1 MGSKA
6 GVYLIYCHKTRMAYV
21 GSSKNVARR
30 LTSHRHNLRHGIHGN
45 SHLQNAWDR
54 YGEQAFSM
62 GLLESCVEGEQ
73 LQHEQVWLDIWLG
86 AGASYNRH
94 PKAESPLGVKWTD
107 EEKQKASQRVKANP
121 PFLGRTHSE
130 QSRKLISAHASKRL
144 GERNPFFGKSHT
156 DATKAALSLANKGN
170 SYCVGRKFSEET
182 RAEMSRTRKGRK
194 HTEESRRKISAVTTG
209 AGNPNFGKV
218 MSEESKAK
226 ARATRAANFA
236 AGLHKTKPKSKNP
249 A

>member
-30 LTSHRHNLRHGIHGN
+30 LTSHRHSLRHGIHGN
-45 SHLQNAWDR
+45 SHLQNAWDK

-62 GLLESCVEGEQ
+62 GLLESCQEEEC
-73 LQHEQVWLDIWLG
+73 LLHEQIWIDIWLG

-94 PKAESPLGVKWTD
+94 PRAESPVGVKWT
-107 EEKQKASQRVKANP
+107 EEAKQKASQRAKANP
-121 PFLGRTHSE
+121 SFLGRKHSE
-130 QSRKLISAHASKRL
+130 KSRQLLAAHGRTL
-144 GERNPFFGKSHT
+144 VGEKNPFFGKTHT

-170 SYCVGRKFSEET
+170 RYCVGRKFSEET
-182 RAEMSRTRKGRK
+182 LAEMSRTRKGRK

-218 MSEESKAK
+218 MSEESKAR

-236 AGLHKTKPKSKNP
+236 AGLHKAKPKSKNP